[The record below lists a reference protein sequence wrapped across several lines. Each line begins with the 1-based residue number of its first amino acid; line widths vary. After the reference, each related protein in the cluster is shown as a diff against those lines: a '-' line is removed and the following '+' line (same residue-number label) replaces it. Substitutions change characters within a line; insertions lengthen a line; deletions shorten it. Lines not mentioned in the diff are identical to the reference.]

1 MYSTETPFEK
11 VFLDRIKPGRK
22 HNPETWLNS
31 EMQGTKEL
39 IKAFVC
45 NDSDR
50 GHAFNMIIIGDTLY
64 LDEGNDGKNVFYY
77 QLAIRL
83 TGGVYVV
90 NMRSKHDKH
99 IQYIYNV
106 LQHNQTWTKFIMLPT
121 LNHKKSHGKIEPDR
135 LREAI
140 QEEHNG
146 QTVKRAL
153 IRYGREQKQATAF
166 EELNQLHIILEQLQY
181 PDRRGPYNKTVITV
195 ALEQLQHT
203 KKVCA
208 TLDKYLD
215 VLKQFPEP
223 EP

>member
-31 EMQGTKEL
+31 KMKGTKEL
-39 IKAFVC
+39 IKAFIC
-45 NDSDR
+45 DNADR

-83 TGGVYVV
+83 SGDVYVV

-106 LQHNQTWTKFIMLPT
+106 LQHNQTWIKLIMLPT
-121 LNHKKSHGKIEPDR
+121 LNHKKSHGTIEPDCSTR
-135 LREAI
+135 TAGDPTI
-140 QEEHNG
+140 
-146 QTVKRAL
+146 
-153 IRYGREQKQATAF
+153 KQS
-166 EELNQLHIILEQLQY
+166 
-181 PDRRGPYNKTVITV
+181 
-195 ALEQLQHT
+195 
-203 KKVCA
+203 
-208 TLDKYLD
+208 
-215 VLKQFPEP
+215 
-223 EP
+223 